1 MPEGPEIKKESD
13 FLNKYL
19 KDKYIDSFIFF
30 DGRYKNK
37 KLPIG
42 WNKFIDLLPL
52 KIKKVNV
59 KGKFLW
65 FSFYE
70 SNITIWNTFGL
81 TGYWSKNKTKYLK
94 FIIKFNKNKKKIY
107 FNDKLGY
114 GTIKVSFDKNT
125 LENKLNTLGCDILD
139 PNENSNN
146 FIKKI
151 RSKKKNIEI
160 AKILLDQKIT
170 CGCGNYIRADALYHS
185 KISPFRKISDISDI
199 ELKKLWKSL
208 KKIGF

>member
-70 SNITIWNTFGL
+70 SNITIWNIVWCTSCRGSFRACLCG
-81 TGYWSKNKTKYLK
+81 TK
-94 FIIKFNKNKKKIY
+94 IN
-107 FNDKLGY
+107 
-114 GTIKVSFDKNT
+114 
-125 LENKLNTLGCDILD
+125 
-139 PNENSNN
+139 
-146 FIKKI
+146 
-151 RSKKKNIEI
+151 
-160 AKILLDQKIT
+160 
-170 CGCGNYIRADALYHS
+170 
-185 KISPFRKISDISDI
+185 
-199 ELKKLWKSL
+199 
-208 KKIGF
+208 